1 MTSFTSKRILNIEFD
16 DKEKG
21 HPYEMKY
28 FCLGYLLSDWP
39 PRFGPLAWDFDA
51 KGGVSDF
58 FNEISKINKCYT
70 KIT

>member
-28 FCLGYLLSDWP
+28 FCLGYLLCIYYN
-39 PRFGPLAWDFDA
+39 
-51 KGGVSDF
+51 
-58 FNEISKINKCYT
+58 FNLIAFILVYCNIKLHI
-70 KIT
+70 IH